1 MTTEEKI
8 KQAARE
14 YTARQGDILSEKV
27 ANSFIAGAN
36 FGREIG
42 MREAFEWISTKNNL
56 PEENLRVL
64 VKLKGG
70 KTDVASLISF
80 PDKNHEDGKRMY
92 WRISTSTMYWF
103 DEVEYFR
110 YINLENYTFLDG
122 SPCGKEVE
130 G

>member
-1 MTTEEKI
+1 MKAEKQI

-14 YTARQGDILSEKV
+14 YTNRQGGILSEKV
-27 ANSFIAGAN
+27 ANAFIAGAN

-56 PEENLRVL
+56 PEENIRVL
-64 VKLKGG
+64 VKLKNG

-80 PDKNHEDGKRMY
+80 SDMNHEDGKRMY
-92 WRISTSTMYWF
+92 WRISISTIYWF

-110 YINLENYTFLDG
+110 YINQEDNL
-122 SPCGKEVE
+122 
-130 G
+130 